1 MNAAAQPQPTE
12 SPVAAA
18 VNAVANAASGAVNAV
33 ANVANGAANAVNGA
47 VNGAANAVN
56 GAVNGAANA
65 VANAATGAANAAT
78 NMLSNVAPPAN
89 NKKNNAGVSF
99 NSLIPLGNNKPANNK
114 PANNRPANNRP
125 ANQPANNRPAN
136 NKPANNQSGF
146 FGNSKPAD
154 VGVNNAPPT
163 FGNVSVPAMNSP
175 WGLTLGIFVG
185 LVVVFM
191 VAFSY
196 FSREIAQ
203 GYQYALAS
211 VQQAMGASSQPPVL
225 SQIVPVQGSVK
236 EVTMAPTPP
245 QAVTPSQQ
253 AASHTSMAE
262 KILPSGGGN
271 EVYNVAQNKFTY
283 YDAEP
288 LCKALGAELATYEQ
302 VKTAWERGADWCNY
316 GWVKGQMA
324 VYPTQKDTYEKLQ
337 AGPEDQRMACGTTG
351 INGGHFDNPDMLYG
365 VNCYGKKPSQTAHDE
380 EKLMDEGKIPKSPAT
395 LKVDQMVN
403 EFKTQADS
411 LFVKPFNDNKWST
424 K

>member
-1 MNAAAQPQPTE
+1 
-12 SPVAAA
+12 
-18 VNAVANAASGAVNAV
+18 VNAV
-33 ANVANGAANAVNGA
+33 ANVA
-47 VNGAANAVN
+47 NGAANAVN

-78 NMLSNVAPPAN
+78 NMFSNVAPPAN
-89 NKKNNAGVSF
+89 NKKNNAGLAF
-99 NSLIPLGNNKPANNK
+99 NSLIPLGNNK

-125 ANQPANNRPAN
+125 AN
-136 NKPANNQSGF
+136 NKPANNQGSGF

-163 FGNVSVPAMNSP
+163 FGNVSVPPMNSP
-175 WGLTLGIFVG
+175 WGLALAIFVG
-185 LVVVFM
+185 LVVVFL

-211 VQQAMGASSQPPVL
+211 VQQAMGAKSQPPVM
-225 SQIVPVQGSVK
+225 SQVIPVQGSVK

-245 QAVTPSQQ
+245 QNVTPSQQ
-253 AASHTSMAE
+253 AASHQTMAE

-271 EVYNVAQNKFTY
+271 EVYNVAQNKFSY